1 MPLLALLCRLENTQL
16 KEEKLIFKELKY
28 WIELLKIQ
36 KEREL
41 LCPETI
47 NQAGFSKGAM
57 TVDHVLTLHTIVE
70 KYKKRKQ
77 PVYGAFID
85 FRKAFDTIWRDGLML
100 KLAQLGIDSSLM
112 KSIKE
117 YYTDRT
123 ASIKVGGCITDTFPT
138 KAGVIQGEPPSPE
151 LFKIFIYELSDHL
164 DEAYNDVPY
173 LNGRKVSHLLW
184 ADDLFI
190 NALTSEGLQIL
201 LDTLHEFCIDW
212 GLTPNPIKCNVII
225 FNKAYIRDP
234 SDQKFILGTSEIEI
248 ATSYTYLGLE
258 LTDSASLKH
267 AMEIISRKG
276 RRAMGALMSALDR
289 KIVSP
294 PIAIKLFKSLVQ
306 PILLYGAQLY
316 CPLVAA
322 KEILGLDTPCLS
334 SYFNNH
340 SSFGPEATHLRFVK
354 WVLGVHKKTMNV
366 FCWSEVGE
374 FPLMFDALRLALSYY
389 RRVELA
395 SENTLVAH
403 AFAEQKELGLKW
415 YTTMSKLVSRNK
427 DLNGQ
432 LVKDLKLNFIYL
444 CKIYK
449 MCHSK
454 PEFLLSMDSKF
465 GFQFYLQCVNDF
477 DTRKCISKLR
487 SSSHCLEIETARYT
501 NPKTP
506 REERFCSACRSM
518 GIEIVETEQHFLRD
532 CPFYEVIRQEI
543 YKLVSQA
550 RGGPLSFISNSKDG
564 HLIST
569 VGRVKQ
575 G

>member
-1 MPLLALLCRLENTQL
+1 
-16 KEEKLIFKELKY
+16 
-28 WIELLKIQ
+28 
-36 KEREL
+36 
-41 LCPETI
+41 
-47 NQAGFSKGAM
+47 
-57 TVDHVLTLHTIVE
+57 
-70 KYKKRKQ
+70 
-77 PVYGAFID
+77 
-85 FRKAFDTIWRDGLML
+85 
-100 KLAQLGIDSSLM
+100 M

-190 NALTSEGLQIL
+190 NALTSEGLQKL

-354 WVLGVHKKTMNV
+354 WSTQENYERVLLVRSRRIPVNV
-366 FCWSEVGE
+366 RCPAPSPVI
-374 FPLMFDALRLALSYY
+374 LS
-389 RRVELA
+389 
-395 SENTLVAH
+395 T
-403 AFAEQKELGLKW
+403 
-415 YTTMSKLVSRNK
+415 
-427 DLNGQ
+427 
-432 LVKDLKLNFIYL
+432 
-444 CKIYK
+444 
-449 MCHSK
+449 
-454 PEFLLSMDSKF
+454 
-465 GFQFYLQCVNDF
+465 
-477 DTRKCISKLR
+477 
-487 SSSHCLEIETARYT
+487 
-501 NPKTP
+501 
-506 REERFCSACRSM
+506 
-518 GIEIVETEQHFLRD
+518 
-532 CPFYEVIRQEI
+532 
-543 YKLVSQA
+543 
-550 RGGPLSFISNSKDG
+550 
-564 HLIST
+564 
-569 VGRVKQ
+569 GRVSVRKYFSRSCLRRTKGTRTQMVHNYEQAGKQKQ
-575 G
+575 GP